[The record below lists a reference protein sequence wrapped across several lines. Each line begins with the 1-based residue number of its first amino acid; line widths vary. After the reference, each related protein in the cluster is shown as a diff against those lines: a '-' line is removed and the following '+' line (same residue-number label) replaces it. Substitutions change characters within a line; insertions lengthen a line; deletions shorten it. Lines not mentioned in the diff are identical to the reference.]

1 MAKNKQPKKQDA
13 SSTIYARV
21 NGISL
26 YGKFCSVLFTDTA
39 MELHTKP
46 TWLFILCAWLGVMA
60 MMSVGIFIGN
70 FWVLTVLSI
79 AGGVCGALLVWF
91 LYTGKCVQSFSYQEI
106 ASFVMDRADCLINLK
121 NNQMHTIRMM
131 PKRQKLLISTLSEV
145 LDQHTP
151 HKLVKQGEYFRIEEK
166 AVEKTN

>member
-26 YGKFCSVLFTDTA
+26 YGKFCSVLLTDTA

-46 TWLFILCAWLGVMA
+46 TWLFILCAWIGVMT
-60 MMSVGIFIGN
+60 MMALGIFIGN
-70 FWVLTVLSI
+70 FLILTALSI
-79 AGGVCGALLVWF
+79 AGGVGGVLLVWF

-121 NNQMHTIRMM
+121 NNEMHTIRMM
-131 PKRQKLLISTLSEV
+131 PKRQKLLIRALSKV
-145 LDQHTP
+145 LDAHTP
-151 HKLVKQGEYFRIEEK
+151 HKLVKQGEYFRIEQK
-166 AVEKTN
+166 NPEKTV